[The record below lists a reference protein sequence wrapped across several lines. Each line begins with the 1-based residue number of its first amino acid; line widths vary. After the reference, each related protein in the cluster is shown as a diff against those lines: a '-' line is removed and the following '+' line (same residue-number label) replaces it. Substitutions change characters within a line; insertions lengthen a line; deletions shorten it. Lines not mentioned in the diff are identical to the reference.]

1 MPEICQTALPLYPWS
16 DPRTSRLPGVN
27 PTDPGDWLRID
38 EVYATQMAYR
48 DQLLATRRNEVFRIA
63 KGAEAT
69 AEALLVRIL
78 SDISALPGF
87 TVTNRGVTRPDGVQ
101 VALTDDLPLV
111 TAARLVQEDLC
122 LLEKQGDEHVLT
134 GAVLCFPA
142 SWTLAEKFNRPL
154 VGIHHGV
161 DRYDGDIAP
170 RVQRMF
176 DVIRPGPGLWRAN
189 HLVYCDPD
197 LHQPR
202 REGQGRF
209 WRDEGPFWM
218 RIERQGFVRLPETG
232 AVVFSIH
239 TYVVPW
245 ERLPEEARAAYGPPV
260 RSRKRVTG

>member
-1 MPEICQTALPLYPWS
+1 MREICQSELPFFPWS

-27 PTDPGDWLRID
+27 PTEPGDWLRVD
-38 EVYATQMAYR
+38 DAYGAQMAYR
-48 DQLLATRRNEVFRIA
+48 DALLAARRDEVYRLDPSAEPAAAECLARVLVEIDA
-63 KGAEAT
+63 K
-69 AEALLVRIL
+69 
-78 SDISALPGF
+78 PGYARQG
-87 TVTNRGVTRPDGVQ
+87 TTVTRPDGVE
-101 VALTDDLPLV
+101 VSLDADPPLV

-122 LLEKQGDEHVLT
+122 LMERRGDAHVLT

-142 SWTLAEKFNRPL
+142 SWTLDEKVMRPL
-154 VGIHHGV
+154 IGIHHGV
-161 DRYDGDIAP
+161 DSYDSDIAP

-189 HLVYCDPD
+189 HLVYCNPD

-218 RIERQGFVRLPETG
+218 RVERQGFMRLPETG

-245 ERLPEEARAAYGPPV
+245 DRLPDAARASYGPP
-260 RSRKRVTG
+260 RRVYRQD